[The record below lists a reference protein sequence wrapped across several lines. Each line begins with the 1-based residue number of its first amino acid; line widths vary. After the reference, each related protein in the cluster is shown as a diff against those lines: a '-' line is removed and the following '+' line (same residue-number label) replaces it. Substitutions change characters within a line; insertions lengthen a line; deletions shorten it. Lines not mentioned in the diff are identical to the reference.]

1 MSAFE
6 ELQAS
11 GQFGAACLNL
21 TRRLMREEARR
32 FPSLAPVG
40 DWRQDDIDDLTG
52 DFLADR
58 ILPVTTMLIAQASDD
73 ASAGRLLRR
82 SVRHWLIDRVRKTG
96 EGALRRRLEQVLASD
111 GPFERVPVGTQGAG
125 RWRLAGTGVPPWSG
139 RLADLIE
146 AARGVPNVRVPQWS
160 SSTRRSPMADNAS
173 IAAMARAAFQAA
185 AGSLEIAQ
193 LTAVFAARFP
203 VVLDPVVVPIPD
215 DVDTV
220 ARDTAPTPEELQ
232 VAADEELDSAV
243 TAAEIVGMLSP
254 AERRIL
260 PHLDDQATIQKI
272 LGCGRSQA
280 SYHAGRLK
288 AKLGQLLGETEDARA
303 VARDVILLCGQS
315 EADS

>member
-1 MSAFE
+1 MSAFN

-21 TRRLMREEARR
+21 TRRLMREEARK
-32 FPSLAPVG
+32 FPALARAG
-40 DWRQDDIDDLTG
+40 EWRQDDIDDLTG

-82 SVRHWLIDRVRKTG
+82 SIRHWLIDRVRRTG

-111 GPFERVPVGTQGAG
+111 DAFERAPAGAEGAG
-125 RWRLAGTGVPPWSG
+125 RWRLAGTGVAPWSG

-146 AARGVPNVRVPQWS
+146 AARGVTKVRVPQWS
-160 SSTRRSPMADNAS
+160 SSTRRSPVADKAS
-173 IAAMARAAFQAA
+173 IVAVAQAAFQAA
-185 AGSLEIAQ
+185 AGSLEIGQ

-215 DVDTV
+215 DQDTV
-220 ARDTAPTPEELQ
+220 ARDIAPTPEELQ

-243 TAAEIVGMLSP
+243 AAAEVVGMLSP
-254 AERRIL
+254 AERRLL

-288 AKLGQLLGETEDARA
+288 ANLAQLLGETEDARA

-315 EADS
+315 EANS